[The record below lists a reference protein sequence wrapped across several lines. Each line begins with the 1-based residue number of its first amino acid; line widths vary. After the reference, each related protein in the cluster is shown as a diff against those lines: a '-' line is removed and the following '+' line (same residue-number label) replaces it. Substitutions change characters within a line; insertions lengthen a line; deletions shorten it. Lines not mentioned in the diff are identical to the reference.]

1 MLIGVGGVALALLVA
16 GSAFYAALTFAID
29 RTLDNEALAS
39 AHGVAA
45 LVDAGQLPNPVP
57 VSGAQ
62 VVQVVDAEH
71 RVVGGSVTADRLTPL
86 LRRDEL
92 ARALGGT
99 AVVVPGN
106 RAALSTPLRVRAV
119 TAGPSN
125 ARVSVLVALPVG
137 DVLASRAALRR
148 GLLILFPLVLAAMAA
163 VAWRVI
169 GSTLRPVEELRV
181 GAERISG
188 TSRAERLAVPAAS
201 DEIRALAVT
210 LNRMLDRLAGSRA
223 RQRSFVADAAHE
235 LRSPLTSIRTQ
246 LEVAERLGEG
256 GSLPA
261 ELLIDVERLSRLVED
276 LLLLA
281 RADADARGPARHD
294 RLDVAALL
302 AEVAAS
308 QRTARVPVTVTGL
321 DGDGGDAP
329 VEVEGDADELRRALQ
344 NLVDNAVRHATSA
357 VELGG
362 AVVARPGVR
371 TEVSLVVRDDGP
383 GLTAEERERVFERF
397 TRLDDARGRSLGGTG
412 LGLPIARELVARAGG
427 RLALTDAPAP
437 WSLQAVVSLPAAS
450 RA

>member
-1 MLIGVGGVALALLVA
+1 MLIGLGGVTAALLVG
-16 GSAFYAALTFAID
+16 GSAFYAALTFAVD

-39 AHGVAA
+39 AHEVAA

-92 ARALGGT
+92 ATALAGA
-99 AVVVPGN
+99 AVVVPGS

-119 TAGPSN
+119 TAGPAD

-148 GLLILFPLVLAAMAA
+148 GLLIVFPLVLAVMAA

-169 GSTLRPVEELRV
+169 GSTLRPVEQLRAD
-181 GAERISG
+181 AERISG
-188 TSRAERLAVPAAS
+188 ASRAERLAVPAAS
-201 DEIRALAVT
+201 DEVRALAVT
-210 LNRMLDRLAGSRA
+210 LNSMLDRLAAARA

-261 ELLIDVERLSRLVED
+261 ELLLDVERLTRLVED

-281 RADADARGPARHD
+281 RVDADTRGPARRD
-294 RLDVAALL
+294 LVEVAGLLAVVAADHTG
-302 AEVAAS
+302 S
-308 QRTARVPVTVTGL
+308 RVPLRVRCEGSPQVV
-321 DGDGGDAP
+321 GDR
-329 VEVEGDADELRRALQ
+329 DELRRAVK
-344 NLVDNAVRHATSA
+344 NLVDNAVRHAGSA
-357 VELGG
+357 VELAGFVEHHQVRI
-362 AVVARPGVR
+362 VV
-371 TEVSLVVRDDGP
+371 LDDGP
-383 GLTAEERERVFERF
+383 GLSTDERERVFERF
-397 TRLDDARGRSLGGTG
+397 TRLDDARGRSQGGTG

-427 RLALTDAPAP
+427 TLTLTDAPPP
-437 WSLQAVVSLPAAS
+437 WSLQAVVALPVAA
-450 RA
+450 AE

>member
-1 MLIGVGGVALALLVA
+1 MLVGVIGVALALLV
-16 GSAFYAALTFAID
+16 GGTAFYGALTFAVD

-39 AHGVAA
+39 AQEVAA
-45 LVDAGQLPNPVP
+45 LVDADQLPNPVP

-71 RVVGGSVTADRLTPL
+71 RVVGGSATADRLVPL
-86 LRRDEL
+86 LRAPEL
-92 ARALGGT
+92 ARAVAGE
-99 AVVVPGN
+99 AVVIPGS

-119 TAGPSN
+119 AAGPSN
-125 ARVSVLVALPVG
+125 APVSVLVALPVG

-201 DEIRALAVT
+201 DEIQALAVT
-210 LNRMLDRLAGSRA
+210 LNRMLDRLADSRA

-235 LRSPLTSIRTQ
+235 LRSPLASIRTQ
-246 LEVAERLGEG
+246 LEVAERLKEG

-261 ELLIDVERLSRLVED
+261 ELLIDVDRLARLVED

-281 RADADARGPARHD
+281 RVDADTRGPARQD
-294 RLDVAALL
+294 RLEVADLL

-308 QRTARVPVTVTGL
+308 QTGSRVPVTVRTQGEPQL
-321 DGDGGDAP
+321 VGDR
-329 VEVEGDADELRRALQ
+329 DELRRACQ

-357 VELGG
+357 VEVE
-362 AVVARPGVR
+362 AVLADDEVR
-371 TEVSLVVRDDGP
+371 LVVRDDGP
-383 GLTAEERERVFERF
+383 GLSADERERVFERF

-412 LGLPIARELVARAGG
+412 LGLPIARELVTRAGG
-427 RLALTDAPAP
+427 TLSFADAPPP
-437 WSLQAVVSLPAAS
+437 WSLQAVVTLPRPAS
-450 RA
+450 S